1 MDLNIVW
8 FILIAILYI
17 GFFVLE
23 GFDFGVGM
31 LVRVLSKDK
40 DPQMVDL
47 KRRTIINTIGPHW
60 DGNEVW
66 LLTAGGATFAAFP
79 HWYATM
85 FSGFYLAFFVL
96 LIALI
101 LRGVAFEFRSKDE
114 NPRWRNFWDWSIF
127 WGSLL
132 PALLLGVAFGNLA
145 AGVPVDQ
152 NMQYAGTFF
161 DLLNPYAL
169 LAGITLVAGCLLYG
183 AIFLSLKT
191 TGELSEKAS
200 VIARRLWPVTLVLML
215 VLMGSTYYATDI
227 LSKLGVNPG
236 AVRIA
241 GLAAIL
247 LAGYF
252 LRKGRQGWAF
262 IMVAATIAT
271 TIITSFMIMFP
282 RVMISSLNSDWS
294 LTIYNASSSPY
305 TLKVMTIVALI
316 FVPVVLV
323 YQGWS
328 YWIFR
333 KRLETKLEGLT
344 Y

>member
-1 MDLNIVW
+1 MDLNQIW
-8 FILIAILYI
+8 FMLIAVLFI

-31 LVRVLSKDK
+31 LVPILSKDK
-40 DPQMVDL
+40 DPHMVDL

-66 LLTAGGATFAAFP
+66 LITAGGAMFAAFP

-85 FSGFYLAFFVL
+85 FSGFYLALFL
-96 LIALI
+96 LLVALI

-114 NPRWRNFWDWSIF
+114 NPRWRNFWDWCIF
-127 WGSLL
+127 GGSLL
-132 PALLLGVAFGNLA
+132 PALLLGIAFGNLA
-145 AGVPVDQ
+145 AGVPIDQ

-169 LAGITLVAGCLLYG
+169 VAGVTLVVGCMLYG
-183 AIFLSLKT
+183 AIFISLKT
-191 TGELSEKAS
+191 TGELREKAS
-200 VIARRLWPVTLVLML
+200 TLARKLWLPTVALFLVLL
-215 VLMGSTYYATDI
+215 TATYYATDI
-227 LSKLGVNPG
+227 LSELGVNPG

-241 GLAAIL
+241 GTAAIL

-252 LRKGRQGWAF
+252 LRKGREGWAF
-262 IMVAATIAT
+262 IMVAITLAT
-271 TIITSFMIMFP
+271 TIITAFMIMFP
-282 RVMISSLNSDWS
+282 RVMISSINDAWS

-305 TLKVMTIVALI
+305 TLKVMTIVALV
-316 FVPVVLV
+316 FVPVVLA

-328 YWIFR
+328 YWVFR
-333 KRLETKLEGLT
+333 KRLETKVEGLT